1 MEQEGGRV
9 NPRFCSKKLAV
20 EDDWGW
26 NWWLPPGWAGTMSHE
41 SSGGRHQIHPPNQVK
56 WIQPNQVI
64 RRSHFGETKPSLF
77 PDFDLFRRR
86 HSAVV
91 IWLFE
96 MGSRPNNTTTVN
108 FEANASTSIKKG
120 LRCSSPS
127 LHISLCHKM
136 PNLAPPARPT
146 QPKTQLKNSVSKHL
160 IVHGPHHRH
169 FCRTPQYFFKCQ
181 EVPPQEVL
189 LGVTSFFSALQA
201 IMILFND
208 MLKFWTECFI
218 NLKFW
223 LYQFTRLIGLAL
235 HKEAVNAVWKGPPNN
250 YIRQS

>member
-108 FEANASTSIKKG
+108 FEANASTTIKKDWG
-120 LRCSSPS
+120 
-127 LHISLCHKM
+127 
-136 PNLAPPARPT
+136 APPQVSTSLFAIKCPT
-146 QPKTQLKNSVSKHL
+146 WP
-160 IVHGPHHRH
+160 R
-169 FCRTPQYFFKCQ
+169 
-181 EVPPQEVL
+181 
-189 LGVTSFFSALQA
+189 
-201 IMILFND
+201 
-208 MLKFWTECFI
+208 
-218 NLKFW
+218 
-223 LYQFTRLIGLAL
+223 
-235 HKEAVNAVWKGPPNN
+235 PPNSTQDTIEKPGFQASN
-250 YIRQS
+250 CTQSSSQTLL

>member
-1 MEQEGGRV
+1 MEQEGGRE

-26 NWWLPPGWAGTMSHE
+26 NWWLPPASASTMSHE
-41 SSGGRHQIHPPNQVK
+41 TSGGRHQIHSLNQVK
-56 WIQPNQVI
+56 WVQPNQVI

-77 PDFDLFRRR
+77 PDFDLFRRW

-108 FEANASTSIKKG
+108 FEANTSTTIKKG

-136 PNLAPPARPT
+136 PNLATPAQLNPRHNW
-146 QPKTQLKNSVSKHL
+146 KTRFPSIELYTVLITDTFVEHPNIFLNVRKSHL
-160 IVHGPHHRH
+160 RRSYLVWHP
-169 FCRTPQYFFKCQ
+169 
-181 EVPPQEVL
+181 
-189 LGVTSFFSALQA
+189 FSQH
-201 IMILFND
+201 
-208 MLKFWTECFI
+208 C
-218 NLKFW
+218 
-223 LYQFTRLIGLAL
+223 
-235 HKEAVNAVWKGPPNN
+235 
-250 YIRQS
+250 RQSWSFLMIC